1 MDPSKQHDSSHSAP
15 YAQGASPRGRPSPT
29 INDATGLSDGLNRL
43 SIRTASATPL
53 PISSPTLSP
62 ALSQRS
68 SSQLRQP
75 SPSGNIRTPRKTP
88 SCNSLR
94 DDRRTSTTSLKKRV
108 SSSSL
113 RSTYTGGGPTSPRPS
128 LSRRSSSNL
137 LMSPSAT
144 NMRSKSPVV
153 EEPPLTAAS
162 IAAEHFQ
169 KEVGFHLSE
178 DVQSEALVV
187 IQDACYGHR
196 FSRPGTTQAA
206 LDTIVE
212 RPERIRAIVL
222 GLSVGYVRIGKRH
235 AGGQFPPHPDLD
247 VKLLPVPPF
256 QIRKTA
262 RSVPL
267 NSSAVT
273 HVHGT
278 KWMDELKTICNAAGE
293 RLTLNQNELT
303 RPRSSGKGESNA
315 PKFHQGDLYLCPDS
329 LDAFQG
335 ALGGV
340 CEGVDAVFGPGSNK
354 RAFVCIRPPG
364 HHCSSCYP
372 SGFCWIN
379 NVHVGISH
387 AAMTHGLT
395 HAAIIDFDLHHGDGS
410 QAIAWEQNR
419 KAVASGKNAAHF
431 KKTAIGYFSLHD
443 INSYPCEDGEE
454 DKVRNASVCIDNAHG
469 QSVWNVHLE
478 PWKTPAEF
486 WRLYNDKY
494 SVLLKKCRDFLRLHT
509 ERLAGLPNGPT
520 PKAAIFISAGFD
532 ASEWE
537 SDGMQ
542 RHKVNVPTDF
552 YAKFTSDIVRLAG
565 EGGLGVDGRVISV
578 LEGGY
583 SNRALTSGVLSHISG
598 LADSRN
604 NISADAQQSGLA
616 SEMIGRLGLNEDRG
630 DISHARFEEPVFD
643 TEWWAPEALEEL
655 EALVYPP
662 LTPSKP
668 RDKTPTFFAPTAA
681 SVARAVAPARDRRS
695 GGELHIPPP
704 LPEVNW
710 ATASHELSKVLI
722 PTHRQTMS
730 CRAEDLKVEPVPR
743 ARRERQTAAE
753 GAQTPAKGPGRMQ
766 LRERKPKASAPSTPR
781 RPGPKNNRRTTIGDV
796 ADLPDPSRGKSPTAS
811 SSKSNRRQST
821 TSLASGGPELQ
832 REERARTPSRQVNSR
847 PATATGTK
855 PSDMLGAKKTKV
867 SSSRSSTPKRSA
879 SPRKALPPVPKV
891 PAPFLA
897 EHSAASSVSGE
908 TSTLQAQRPASAGG
922 QTQDNDMDSLAAGV
936 RKLNIKL
943 KVPSPEEH
951 AMREKMATEEHK
963 KTTAKSPKKTAAPKP
978 KPIAP
983 KPAARTLL
991 AAKGASDPRPPSAQM
1006 KQEPTEENRLHD
1018 LGGVQAI
1025 QSYSNPTSGPSS
1037 PSPMVSGPNMPQMT
1051 VVTGDIGRTVDGRM
1065 PGVPPRSVSDTMS
1078 PPLTPGTSQGMP
1090 QPQISVHSPPASV
1103 AQSKQNLPVFTSTG
1117 PIPFAKRHVSAP
1129 HQVDGSRVEN
1139 RPPSSSGNTYPHSDQ
1154 Q

>member
-1 MDPSKQHDSSHSAP
+1 MDPNKQHDSSYSAP

-29 INDATGLSDGLNRL
+29 SNDATDLSDGLNRL

-94 DDRRTSTTSLKKRV
+94 DDRRPSTTGLKKRV

-137 LMSPSAT
+137 LTSPSAT
-144 NMRSKSPVV
+144 NMRSKSPVA
-153 EEPPLTAAS
+153 EEPPGTAAS

-196 FSRPGTTQAA
+196 FSRLRTTQAA

-212 RPERIRAIVL
+212 RPERIRAVVL
-222 GLSVGYVRIGKRH
+222 GLSTAYVRIGKRH

-256 QIRKTA
+256 QIRKTS

-267 NSSAVT
+267 NSAAVT
-273 HVHGT
+273 HVHGP
-278 KWMDELKTICNAAGE
+278 KWMDELKTMCDAAGE
-293 RLTLNQNELT
+293 LLTLNQNELT
-303 RPRSSGKGESNA
+303 RPRSSGKGGANA
-315 PKFHQGDLYLCPDS
+315 PKFHEGDLYLCPDS

-340 CEGVDAVFGPGSNK
+340 CEGVDAVFGPGSTK

-364 HHCSSCYP
+364 HHCSSCHP

-387 AAMTHGLT
+387 AAMAHGLT

-419 KAVASGKNAAHF
+419 KAVASGKNAAQF
-431 KKTAIGYFSLHD
+431 KKTSIGYFSLHD
-443 INSYPCEDGEE
+443 INSYPCENGEE

-478 PWKTPAEF
+478 PWKTPAQF

-494 SVLLKKCRDFLRLHT
+494 SVLLKKCRDFLRVHT
-509 ERLAGLPNGPT
+509 ERLASLPSGPT

-583 SNRALTSGVLSHISG
+583 SNRALASGVLSHISG
-598 LADSRN
+598 LADARSN
-604 NISADAQQSGLA
+604 VSADAQQSGLS
-616 SEMIGRLGLNEDRG
+616 SEMIGRLGLNENPG
-630 DISHARFEEPVFD
+630 DISQPKFEEPVFD

-655 EALVYPP
+655 EALAYPP

-668 RDKTPTFFAPTAA
+668 RDKAPTFFAPTAA

-730 CRAEDLKVEPVPR
+730 CRAEDLKVEPVFR
-743 ARRERQTAAE
+743 ARQERKTGAE
-753 GAQTPAKGPGRMQ
+753 GAQTPAKEPGRMQ
-766 LRERKPKASAPSTPR
+766 LRERKPKASVPSTPK
-781 RPGPKNNRRTTIGDV
+781 RPAPKNNRRTTIGDV
-796 ADLPDPSRGKSPTAS
+796 ADLPDLSRGKSPAVG

-821 TSLASGGPELQ
+821 TSLTSDAPEVQ

-847 PATATGTK
+847 PATATGIK
-855 PSDMLGAKKTKV
+855 SSDMLGARKTKV
-867 SSSRSSTPKRSA
+867 SGPRSSTPKRSA
-879 SPRKALPPVPKV
+879 SPKKTLPPVPKV
-891 PAPFLA
+891 PAPYLA
-897 EHSAASSVSGE
+897 QHPAVSSVPGE
-908 TSTLQAQRPASAGG
+908 ASTLETQRPVSAGG
-922 QTQDNDMDSLAAGV
+922 QTDSNDMDSLAAGV

-951 AMREKMATEEHK
+951 AIREKRAAEEQK
-963 KTTAKSPKKTAAPKP
+963 KTTTKSPKKSAPPKP

-983 KPAARTLL
+983 KPAAKTPL
-991 AAKGASDPRPPSAQM
+991 AAKSTSDPRSAPAQI
-1006 KQEPTEENRLHD
+1006 KQEPTEGNRLQD
-1018 LGGVQAI
+1018 LGGVTAT
-1025 QSYSNPTSGPSS
+1025 QSHSNPPSGPSS
-1037 PSPMVSGPNMPQMT
+1037 PSPMVSGPTMPQMT
-1051 VVTGDIGRTVDGRM
+1051 VMTGNVGKATEGRT
-1065 PGVPPRSVSDTMS
+1065 PGLAQRSVSDTMS

-1103 AQSKQNLPVFTSTG
+1103 TQSKQNLPVFTSTG

-1129 HQVDGSRVEN
+1129 HQVDSSRVEN
-1139 RPPSSSGNTYPHSDQ
+1139 RPPSSADNAHPHNDRQ
-1154 Q
+1154 